1 MDAADSKHLS
11 HGGAALARV
20 HPVVYLILILPF
32 GIFSGYAGITLTYE
46 LSQAGVNA
54 AQIAT
59 AVAAAD
65 LFPQT
70 WKFLWAP
77 LVDTTLTRKT
87 WYAIGTALT
96 AAGILACSSVRAD
109 AASLPILGVLVFLAS
124 TATTLLSM
132 SAEALIAHHTG
143 AEEKGRAGGWLQAG
157 NLGGWGLGGGAGL
170 WLANHLSSPM
180 ISAAALAL
188 ACALCTLALM
198 WIAEPKRADSHA
210 SASGRGS
217 VRVALAQ
224 AASVVRVL
232 KDLWSMASSRRG
244 FMALLV
250 VFLPIGT
257 GAASNLWA
265 AVADGWHASAD
276 TVALANGTLAG
287 LASALGCLIGGFFCD
302 RIDRKSAYLLYG
314 VAQAL
319 CLVAMAMAPHTA
331 TIFVAFTL
339 LYAFLNGFSYAG
351 FSAVALET
359 IGLTSAATGYN
370 VFASLSNMPILYMG
384 LIEGSVYTR
393 LGPSAMLY
401 TEAAFAAAA
410 IVVFAA
416 ASKVASRNEPVAS
429 TA

>member
-1 MDAADSKHLS
+1 MDARDSS
-11 HGGAALARV
+11 VQSAV
-20 HPVVYLILILPF
+20 HPVIYLILILPF
-32 GIFSGYAGITLTYE
+32 GIFSGYAGITLSYE
-46 LSQAGVNA
+46 LAQAAVSA

-59 AVAAAD
+59 AVVATD

-70 WKFLWAP
+70 WKFIWAP
-77 LVDTTLTRKT
+77 LVDTTLTRKR
-87 WYAIGTALT
+87 WYVIGTAMT
-96 AAGILACSSVRAD
+96 AAGILACGAVPPG
-109 AASLPILGVLVFLAS
+109 AASLALLAVLVFLGS
-124 TATTLLSM
+124 TSTTFSTM
-132 SAEALIAHHTG
+132 AAEAMIAHHTG

-170 WLANHLSSPM
+170 WLAQHLSAPL
-180 ISAAALAL
+180 ISAAVLAL
-188 ACALCTLALM
+188 ACALCTLALA
-198 WIAEPKRADSHA
+198 WIEEPARDDSLA
-210 SASGRGS
+210 PSASGAGNLRIT
-217 VRVALAQ
+217 LAQ
-224 AASVVRVL
+224 QRANVARVL
-232 KDLWSMASSRRG
+232 KDLWSMVRSRRG
-244 FMALLV
+244 FLALLV

-287 LASALGCLIGGFFCD
+287 LASAFGCLIGGAICD
-302 RIDRKSAYLLYG
+302 RIDRKIAYLLFG
-314 VAQAL
+314 VGQAL
-319 CLVAMAMAPHTA
+319 CLVAMAIAPHTA
-331 TIFVAFTL
+331 TMFVTFTL
-339 LYAFLNGFSYAG
+339 LYALLNGFSYAG

-410 IVVFAA
+410 VVVFAA
-416 ASKVASRNEPVAS
+416 ASKVASRRVAATS
-429 TA
+429 AASAA